1 MTILLLLELSIAD
14 RVAVDYAEFLTYKI
28 LATDVTACTPLLLP
42 ILFPSSSALVSLL
55 QSSNSGLHC
64 LKTYLNKIL
73 CRPFSKSMCKEKS
86 IEPQSVCPNRKEAGV
101 KETSFLS
108 ELHLQ
113 TFLKFH
119 PKLMKFYWPRVSM
132 NYESNSAFH

>member
-28 LATDVTACTPLLLP
+28 LATDVTACTLLLLP
-42 ILFPSSSALVSLL
+42 ILSPSPSALVSLH

-73 CRPFSKSMCKEKS
+73 CRTFSKS
-86 IEPQSVCPNRKEAGV
+86 VCFTRNPSN
-101 KETSFLS
+101 
-108 ELHLQ
+108 
-113 TFLKFH
+113 
-119 PKLMKFYWPRVSM
+119 PK
-132 NYESNSAFH
+132 ACA